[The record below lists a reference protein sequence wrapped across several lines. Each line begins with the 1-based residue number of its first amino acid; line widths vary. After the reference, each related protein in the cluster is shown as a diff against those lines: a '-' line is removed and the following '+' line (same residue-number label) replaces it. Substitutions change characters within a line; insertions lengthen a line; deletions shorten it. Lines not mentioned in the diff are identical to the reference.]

1 MRITYPLR
9 IAQSEAELA
18 TLEKELRGQP
28 TLVRV
33 QMLRLLKSGQVA
45 SVAACAPL
53 LGYSGTQLQRWW
65 AAYRDG
71 GLNALLQRRR
81 APGKRSRLTPDAWH
95 GLQTELRAGRIA
107 QLADAQRYLAEQ
119 WGIQYRSLNGI
130 WWVLKQRRVKL
141 KTGRRR
147 HRHADARSKRSS
159 KTVCWYLE

>member
-147 HRHADARSKRSS
+147 HRHADPMQQAQFK
-159 KTVCWYLE
+159 KTFLGR